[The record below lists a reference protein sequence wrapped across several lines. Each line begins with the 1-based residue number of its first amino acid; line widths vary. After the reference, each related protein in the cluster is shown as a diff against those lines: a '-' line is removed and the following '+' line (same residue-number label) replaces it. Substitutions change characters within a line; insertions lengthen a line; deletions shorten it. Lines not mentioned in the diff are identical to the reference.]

1 MDQAVPKFEIIFTSS
16 ARPVLIDNQI
26 SNVAVI
32 SVGMTLLWTPPFN
45 IVRLMVVTFAR
56 GSSFNFL
63 FSFCR
68 YSVILPTTWFN
79 FSPAVL
85 SKNIPPCPDWPWK
98 MRSKSQPSHAIRLL
112 LHQGHKWDGPLKI
125 ARCHLRFIR
134 HFDYTTFSGEFRD
147 LVIDRQKISLRN
159 MLLKFL
165 AHSICNWAAKCTLNI
180 NLKIFL
186 CIFHWFSVSIIF

>member
-1 MDQAVPKFEIIFTSS
+1 MDQALPKFEIIFTSS
-16 ARPVLIDNQI
+16 ARPVLINRI

-56 GSSFNFL
+56 GYFNSFNFL

-98 MRSKSQPSHAIRLL
+98 MRSKSQMVNQNPIPATQSAFF
-112 LHQGHKWDGPLKI
+112 
-125 ARCHLRFIR
+125 FIR
-134 HFDYTTFSGEFRD
+134 DINEMDRLKLQD
-147 LVIDRQKISLRN
+147 VICVSFVI
-159 MLLKFL
+159 
-165 AHSICNWAAKCTLNI
+165 
-180 NLKIFL
+180 
-186 CIFHWFSVSIIF
+186 SIIPLSVGNSET